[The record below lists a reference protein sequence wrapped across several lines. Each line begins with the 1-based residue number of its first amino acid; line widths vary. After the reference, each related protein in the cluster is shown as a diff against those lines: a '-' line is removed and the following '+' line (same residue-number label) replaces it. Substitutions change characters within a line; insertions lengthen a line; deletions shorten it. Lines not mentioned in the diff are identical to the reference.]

1 MNNSSSNPMHQLAD
15 IATIGGGAAFNNTN
29 NSNLGG
35 NNNNVNNNMNNHSN
49 LLSSFGLN
57 HNGGVVAGLHH
68 HNPHPAPTKKK
79 NKTKQTFAQTL
90 MNLLSVKECQSAIR
104 WMPNGESFCIIDI
117 KELVEKVLPKYFK
130 EAKYTS
136 FVSIYFIMQVP
147 MDLVQYNSYSNLI
160 FLFLHTIIAQTRK
173 LNRWGFKQF
182 TLPHRET
189 NDIEPRVE
197 MSIYTHDLFQRDNP
211 SLCDQMDGGYR
222 RRTSRKNSELQN
234 SDLTL
239 GDMLGAGRTP
249 IINSAHTMNQLQ
261 EHDSNLLIQQMQ
273 QMQQLN
279 FLIQQMQQQM
289 VQSNQQQQQQG
300 NSQHPPIMNTNTQ
313 LIDTTVPLAQPA
325 QEGPVTNLNS
335 MLMNNNNKAA
345 PAAATDTSDWMKDI
359 HDVVGTNRRSSMDLG
374 FLGGPN
380 RRATLESLASLGA
393 AGGRR
398 TSLGFMPYDPTT
410 NRRGSGLSFGGLS
423 NLSNEVGQGGSN
435 HPIPQAVTVKVDM
448 NGNNEADTVDQ
459 GPSSQGEEGKIGEGD
474 NTAGGQDEIRNC
486 QAKLA
491 ILEDMIT
498 KEREKLG
505 VATKDNTTTDR

>member
-1 MNNSSSNPMHQLAD
+1 
-15 IATIGGGAAFNNTN
+15 
-29 NSNLGG
+29 
-35 NNNNVNNNMNNHSN
+35 
-49 LLSSFGLN
+49 
-57 HNGGVVAGLHH
+57 
-68 HNPHPAPTKKK
+68 
-79 NKTKQTFAQTL
+79 
-90 MNLLSVKECQSAIR
+90 
-104 WMPNGESFCIIDI
+104 
-117 KELVEKVLPKYFK
+117 
-130 EAKYTS
+130 
-136 FVSIYFIMQVP
+136 
-147 MDLVQYNSYSNLI
+147 
-160 FLFLHTIIAQTRK
+160 
-173 LNRWGFKQF
+173 
-182 TLPHRET
+182 
-189 NDIEPRVE
+189 

-211 SLCDQMDGGYR
+211 SLCDQMDGGHR

-261 EHDSNLLIQQMQ
+261 EHNSNLLIQQMQ
-273 QMQQLN
+273 QMQQQN

-289 VQSNQQQQQQG
+289 VQSNQQQQG

-393 AGGRR
+393 AATGGRR
-398 TSLGFMPYDPTT
+398 TSLGFMPYVPTT

-448 NGNNEADTVDQ
+448 NGNNESDTVDQ
-459 GPSSQGEEGKIGEGD
+459 GPPSQGEEGKIGEGD